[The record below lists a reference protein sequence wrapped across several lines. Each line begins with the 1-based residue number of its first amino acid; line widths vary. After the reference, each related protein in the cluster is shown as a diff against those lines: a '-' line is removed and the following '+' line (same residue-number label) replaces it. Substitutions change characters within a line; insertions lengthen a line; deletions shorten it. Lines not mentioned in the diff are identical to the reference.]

1 MQLFKNQNYKRNTQK
16 GKVVIPM
23 LETEISFS
31 QTYYIK
37 KGTSDKC
44 DEGKKEKMHSSIF
57 KNFSIFTFLFCF
69 DFAQSIYERKQK
81 LL

>member
-1 MQLFKNQNYKRNTQK
+1 MQLFKNQNYKRNKQK

-57 KNFSIFTFLFCF
+57 
-69 DFAQSIYERKQK
+69 
-81 LL
+81 